1 MRALNLW
8 RLDLVFLISGLSIGL
23 LCHGGGQ
30 NQGAGKLLRRRSRLL
45 LLPLVF
51 GMAVV
56 VPYQPYAQAVA
67 NGTIAPGFMDFLIRY
82 VQGGPWP
89 PGAFDGWEVG
99 VTWNHLWYLAYL
111 WVYTFALVL
120 LLPWLRSRPGLA
132 LAHAFRGLRGARL
145 MVLPVLPLL
154 LYSGLLWP
162 RFPVTQ
168 DLLRD
173 AWAHAVYFTLF
184 LYGYW
189 IGVDTDWWTEARRL
203 RGRILVC
210 ALLMLVVFFV
220 LRAQLA
226 PASSGFG
233 RWVVR
238 FVADVYL
245 WWMVLAILG
254 WAHQLLNRPWP
265 WLAWA
270 NEQVYP
276 WYVLHQTLIVVL
288 IVQFAPLRL
297 ARPLEA
303 AVLIVGTL
311 AGCWGLTALIRRVP
325 WLRPC
330 FGLRPRAESSSSSPT
345 CGLSASS

>member
-23 LCHGGGQ
+23 LCHGPRQG
-30 NQGAGKLLRRRSRLL
+30 QGAGTLLKQRCRLL
-45 LLPLVF
+45 LLPLAF

-67 NGTIAPGFMDFLIRY
+67 NGSIAPGFMDFLLRY
-82 VQGGPWP
+82 AQGGPWP
-89 PGAFDGWEVG
+89 PHAFDGSDVG

-111 WVYTFALVL
+111 WVYTAVLVL
-120 LLPWLRSRPGLA
+120 LMPLLRSRFGQAVARVFL
-132 LAHAFRGLRGARL
+132 GLRGSRL
-145 MVLPVLPLL
+145 MVLPVMPLL

-162 RFPVTQ
+162 HFPVTQ
-168 DLLRD
+168 DLVHD

-189 IGVDTDWWTEARRL
+189 IGVDPGWWAEARRL
-203 RGRILVC
+203 RGRVLTW
-210 ALLMLVVFFV
+210 ALLMLVVYLL
-220 LRAQLA
+220 LRAQLHST
-226 PASSGFG
+226 SSGSLRF
-233 RWVVR
+233 VVR

-254 WAHQLLNRPWP
+254 WAHQLLNRPWSWLP
-265 WLAWA
+265 WAK
-270 NEQVYP
+270 EQVYP

-288 IVQFAPLRL
+288 IVQLAPLRL
-297 ARPLEA
+297 AQPLEA
-303 AVLIVGTL
+303 VLLIGGTV
-311 AGCWGLTALIRRVP
+311 AGCWAMTALVRRVP

-330 FGLRPRAESSSSSPT
+330 FGLGPRTPLPQASPAP
-345 CGLSASS
+345 GVLSPP